1 MVTKVGLLARGLNSN
16 TAMMVLIGLL
26 GIASYF
32 FGQPMAIELHWFWM
46 ATLSFCIVAL
56 SVMQF
61 VRSRT
66 SQRRDDE
73 LHAILDAVPH
83 VLFFKDTALR
93 YREVNAEFE
102 RIFHIDRG
110 AAIGED
116 DKIFGPASHE
126 RFASQDRALMA
137 SGEARTYDDEMVL
150 DGELRSI
157 QTRKRTVRDRR
168 GKLRGVVG
176 VAIDVTEQKRLQR
189 QLEDAHDGLS
199 IALEAARMGTWELD
213 LSTDELLADERC
225 RRVLGLTGD
234 SLDVSMAYAR
244 MHPDDRDEVKHRVER
259 AVTQKN
265 VAAYEFRVVDDS
277 GAIRWVEGFSSPNR
291 LRRGNNHLIG
301 VNRDITERRM
311 GELAMNEAK
320 LQAERVLAELE
331 ESQLELE
338 LALSS
343 GGLGVW
349 RSVTRMRKGAE
360 PTGRELAATL
370 IVADPRIHEI
380 CGRDADLSYLDMFK
394 LLHPDDR
401 RRVAATLDQAYR
413 KGAGAYRDQFRIC
426 TRHDAMRTVDVRGSV
441 TTGADPGD
449 DSVLVSFTGIVKDIT
464 KEEELKANL
473 ITKAEE
479 ARSALDAKGQ
489 FLAMMSHEVRTPLNG
504 VLGMVDLVLDTP
516 LTHEQRTMLLRSRES
531 SVALLTI
538 INDILDFSKI
548 EARMLDIENRA
559 LSLSS
564 LIEDVCATL
573 LPEARRKAISL
584 DFSVD
589 GQIPQFIVGDSVRLR
604 QILTNLIGNAVKFT
618 SRGGVK
624 VGARKG
630 LDGSLQLT
638 VEDTGIGIDRRT
650 TESLFQPFRQAN
662 IATTRRYGGTGLGLT
677 IVKQLVELMQGTV
690 RCDSELDR
698 GSLFTVSLP
707 LRPWVPAAGSL
718 PARTQGG
725 RAAFPPARPTAGVE
739 EASTPLGQGRQVLLA
754 EDHEINREVITL
766 QLAKLGF
773 ECDAAEDGEQAWE
786 KLMAPGASYALLLTD
801 CHMPRLDGYDLTRR
815 VRAHEASQGLPRLP
829 IVALTANA
837 LRDEAERCLALGMDA
852 YLSKPLQVDEL
863 KRALAEVLAQ
873 QASRVAGA
881 ASGVSDGR
889 LSRPPSIYPA
899 LTELCGGRFDKV
911 TDLVRIFVVATE
923 QDLKSMDQAIESGDH
938 LRLRQLAHRLSS
950 ACHQLDEAK
959 VVGALQAIERWVEV
973 DGIDPKE
980 SIRALYRSARD
991 ELVSVLGRASD
1002 FVGLQG
1008 RTA

>member
-1 MVTKVGLLARGLNSN
+1 MVSKVGLLARGLNSN
-16 TAMMVLIGLL
+16 TALMALIGLL

-46 ATLSFCIVAL
+46 AMLSFSIVAL
-56 SVMQF
+56 SVMLF

-83 VLFFKDTALR
+83 VLFFKDTDLR

-102 RIFHIDRG
+102 RTFHIDKV
-110 AAIGED
+110 AVIGED
-116 DKIFGPASHE
+116 DMKLFGAELHD
-126 RFASQDRALMA
+126 RFVSQDKELMA
-137 SGEARTYDDEMVL
+137 SGEARTYHEEMTI
-150 DGELRSI
+150 DGAVRSH
-157 QTRKRTVRDRR
+157 QTRKRPVRDRR

-176 VAIDVTEQKRLQR
+176 VAIDVTEQKLLQR
-189 QLEDAHDGLS
+189 QLEDAHDGLG

-213 LSTDELLADERC
+213 LSTDELQADERC
-225 RRVLGLTGD
+225 RQVLGLKGD
-234 SLDVSMAYAR
+234 SLDVSMVYAR
-244 MHPDDRDEVKHRVER
+244 MHPDDRDDIKQRVER
-259 AVTQKN
+259 AITHKSVS
-265 VAAYEFRVVDDS
+265 AYEFRVVDDS
-277 GAIRWVEGFSSPNR
+277 GAIRWIEGFSSPNR

-311 GELAMNEAK
+311 GELAVNEAK

-349 RSVTRMRKGAE
+349 RSVTRLRKGAE
-360 PTGRELAATL
+360 PTGRELGATL

-380 CGRDADLSYLDMFK
+380 CGRDADLSYRDMFK

-401 RRVAATLDQAYR
+401 RRVAVALDQAYR
-413 KGAGAYRDQFRIC
+413 KGTGAYRDQFRIC
-426 TRHDAMRTVDVRGSV
+426 NRDGVVRTVDVRGSV
-441 TTGADPGD
+441 TTGAEAGS
-449 DSVLVSFTGIVKDIT
+449 DSMLVSFTGIAKDIT
-464 KEEELKANL
+464 KDEELKANL
-473 ITKAEE
+473 MTKAEE

-504 VLGMVDLVLDTP
+504 VLGMIDLVLDTP
-516 LTHEQRTMLLRSRES
+516 LADEQRAMLLRSRES

-548 EARMLDIENRA
+548 EARMLDVEHRA

-573 LPEARRKAISL
+573 LPEAKRKAISL
-584 DFSVD
+584 EFSVD
-589 GQIPQFIVGDSVRLR
+589 GQIPKFIVGDSVRLR

-618 SRGGVK
+618 SQGGVK

-630 LDGSLQLT
+630 PGGLLQLT
-638 VEDTGIGIDRRT
+638 VEDTGIGIDPRA

-698 GSLFTVSLP
+698 GSRFTVTLP
-707 LRPWVPAAGSL
+707 LRPWIPAAGSL
-718 PARTQGG
+718 PARTP
-725 RAAFPPARPTAGVE
+725 AASPIFSPASSTAGTA
-739 EASTPLGQGRQVLLA
+739 EAAMPIGRGRKVLLA
-754 EDHEINREVITL
+754 EDHEVNREVITL
-766 QLAKLGF
+766 QLAKIGI
-773 ECDAAEDGEQAWE
+773 ECDVAEDGEQAWE

-801 CHMPRLDGYDLTRR
+801 CNMPRLDGYDLTKR
-815 VRAHEASQGLPRLP
+815 VRAHEASLGLPRLP

-852 YLSKPLQVDEL
+852 YLSKPLQLHEL
-863 KRALAEVLAQ
+863 RQALADVLAQ
-873 QASRVAGA
+873 QAAT
-881 ASGVSDGR
+881 SGVSDAGA
-889 LSRPPSIYPA
+889 SSPSPPYPA
-899 LTELCGGRFDKV
+899 LAELCGGRLDKV
-911 TDLVRIFVVATE
+911 AGLVRIFVAATE
-923 QDLKSMDQAIESGDH
+923 QDLKSMDQAAESGDH

-950 ACHQLDEAK
+950 ACHQLGETK
-959 VVGALQAIERWVEV
+959 VVGALQAIERSEEAE
-973 DGIDPKE
+973 GIGPKD
-980 SIRALYRSARD
+980 ALLGLYRSARD
-991 ELVSVLGRASD
+991 ELVSVLERASE
-1002 FVGLQG
+1002 FIRLQG
-1008 RTA
+1008 HKA